1 MFMRLLKS
9 RTFWLV
15 FGFVLLI
22 ALVLL
27 LGAILNWTW
36 TTRLLGIVGVL
47 LLGIIVL
54 GITFM
59 RANRSSDKI
68 EDAIKQ
74 QAQQQFIAARPDNQ
88 AEIQDLQEQ
97 LERAIEQ
104 LKQSKLGGGKRGRA
118 ALYALPWYMFIG
130 PPGAGKTTAITNS
143 GLNFPLGTDRVRG
156 VGGTRNCDWFFT
168 DSAILLDTAGR
179 YMTEQEDTEEWLA
192 FLDTLKEHRTERP
205 INGVVVSIALPD
217 LSVATMDEVEWHA
230 DNIRRRI
237 DELVKRLGVRFPV
250 YLAFTKTDMLQG
262 FVEFFGEM
270 SRREREQ
277 IWGCTLDEEQQ
288 ASKNLK
294 AVFEEELDRLIGALV
309 NRRAARLSRA
319 MKREDRQLVYA
330 FPLQLASLK
339 ENLAYFVHRLFLP
352 NPYQE
357 SPNFRGF
364 YFTSGTQEGVPIDR
378 VIEAVARKFELP
390 SAGVPMASTHTE
402 TKSYFIKDLFTDVMF
417 PDQYMVRRTS
427 KASREG
433 NVRRWGAMAAAAVLL
448 VLFLLGTSQA
458 LVRSK
463 LSLNEAQT
471 TANTV
476 RPVRWDDRSVAVDNL
491 ATLDGLRAEQ
501 ERLDKISLTKLG
513 LSRNGTVQEPIED
526 LYLGHARTFVQTY
539 PLRTVEQRMNT
550 TIRSGNMEGN
560 DREILTNDLKAYL
573 LLTEEALRLEEEANR
588 NFLVRYL
595 TDLGTDELEPTTNAL
610 TRGEL
615 RAQVEPPV
623 QAYVAA
629 LRADAAQGFGADV
642 NLIRVA
648 RARIDEPPSIR
659 RLYETIRREGLDAV
673 QPFTLADAV
682 TGRFRNLLVG
692 EVSVPGFFT
701 RRGWDTFVR
710 DRIAEMSKN
719 PTGEDWVMG
728 RTEENT
734 PAVNLGSEDEVSRQ
748 LQALYFDDY
757 TAAWNNFIRGVRVK
771 SFTDLRDAA
780 RSLTEL
786 GDATESPIG
795 SLLASMTEQT
805 TFEGEGNETLEGV
818 GEQLQGAAEREA
830 ERRARAATR
839 GRLNPDIGGGGG
851 EEADRHPID
860 LRFQWLHA
868 LSADQLANGAASGDL
883 YGAFTSLREVGSSLE
898 GLVGDEVKAAEY
910 VADVLE
916 SDGGDLK
923 RSVDGLGR
931 SLPSMNQ
938 EARTSLFEQP
948 IIRSFQMA
956 VQAAQEYL
964 NDRWQSE
971 VYRPFES
978 QLGEYYPFNTGS
990 TVDAPVLDTETYF
1003 APESGTLATF
1013 VDTELAPF
1021 IGRDIDQVRTWRG
1034 MGVRFSPAAVQAI
1047 KKARRIG
1054 ETLYS
1059 GGRMQVS
1066 FELQPELPEKTQRA
1080 PAVDQVSLRLLGR
1093 ENVYQLGFQSWTQY
1107 DWPGQGDAVLRVSTR
1122 EGEMPPKSFQGEWA
1136 LFRLLDQAR
1145 IQRRGSATEYELRWT
1160 FEQPGAYSITAR
1172 YNLRTRSSTNPFGET
1187 RGFFNFRPPATLN

>member
-1 MFMRLLKS
+1 MRLLKS

-27 LGAILNWTW
+27 LGSLLEWSWTI
-36 TTRLLGIVGVL
+36 RLLGIVGVL
-47 LLGIIVL
+47 LLGMIVM

-59 RANRSSDKI
+59 RANRSSDQI
-68 EDAIKQ
+68 EQAIKQ
-74 QAQQQFIAARPDNQ
+74 QAQQQYVAARPDNQ
-88 AEIQDLQEQ
+88 AEIQDLQDQ

-192 FLDTLKEHRTERP
+192 FLDTLKEHRSERP

-217 LSVATMDEVEWHA
+217 LSMATMDEVEWHA

-250 YLAFTKTDMLQG
+250 FLAFTKSDMLQG

-277 IWGCTLDEEQQ
+277 IWGCTLDDEQQ

-309 NRRAARLSRA
+309 NRRAARLSRS

-339 ENLAYFVHRLFLP
+339 ENLSYFVHRLFLP

-390 SAGVPMASTHTE
+390 SAGVPMANANTE

-433 NVRRWGAMAAAAVLL
+433 TVRRWGVMAAAAVLL
-448 VLFLLGTSQA
+448 ALFVLGTSQA

-463 LSLNEAQT
+463 LSLNEAQA
-471 TANTV
+471 TASTV
-476 RPVRWDDRSVAVDNL
+476 RPVRWDDRSTAVDNL
-491 ATLDGLRAEQ
+491 ATLDGLRIEQ
-501 ERLDKISLTKLG
+501 ERLDNMSLTKLG
-513 LSRNGTVQEPIED
+513 LSRNGTVQEPIEK

-539 PLRTVEQRMNT
+539 PLRTVEQRMTT
-550 TIRSGNMEGN
+550 TIRSGNMEGT

-573 LLTEEALRLEEEANR
+573 LLTEEAPRLVEEANR
-588 NFLVRYL
+588 NFLVRHL
-595 TDLGTDELEPTTNAL
+595 TDLGTDELEPMTNAL

-623 QAYVAA
+623 QAYVEA
-629 LRADAAQGFGADV
+629 LRAEEAQGFGADV
-642 NLIRVA
+642 SLISQARRSIYRKPTARV
-648 RARIDEPPSIR
+648 
-659 RLYETIRREGLDAV
+659 LYENIRSVGLDAV
-673 QPFTLADAV
+673 QPFTLKNAV
-682 TGRFRNLLVG
+682 TGRFRNLLEG
-692 EVSVPGFFT
+692 DVSVPGFFT
-701 RRGWDTFVR
+701 KEGWNTYVK
-710 DRIAEMSKN
+710 DRITEMSKN
-719 PTGEDWVMG
+719 PTGENWVMG
-728 RTEENT
+728 RAEEEET
-734 PAVNLGSEDEVSRQ
+734 TIELGSEDELSAE
-748 LQALYFDDY
+748 LKSFYFDDY

-771 SFTDLRDAA
+771 SFGDLRDAA

-795 SLLASMTEQT
+795 SLLASMTEET
-805 TFEGEGNETLEGV
+805 TFEGEVNETLQGL
-818 GEQLQGAAEREA
+818 GEQVQGAAEREA

-839 GRLNPDIGGGGG
+839 GRLNADIGAGGG
-851 EEADRHPID
+851 EDADRHPID

-868 LSADQLANGAASGDL
+868 LSADQLANGGASGDL
-883 YGAFTSLREVGSSLE
+883 YSAFTSLREVGSSLE

-923 RSVDGLGR
+923 RAVDGLGR

-938 EARTSLFEQP
+938 EARKSLFEQP
-948 IIRSFQMA
+948 IIRSFQMT
-956 VQAAQEYL
+956 VQEAQAYL

-971 VYRPFES
+971 VYEPFQS
-978 QLGEYYPFNTGS
+978 QLAEYYPFNTGS
-990 TVDAPVLDTETYF
+990 TVDAPILDAETYF
-1003 APESGTLATF
+1003 APQSGTLATF

-1021 IGRDIDQVRTWRG
+1021 IGRDIDQVRTWQG

-1059 GGRMQVS
+1059 GGGMQVS
-1066 FELQPELPEKTQRA
+1066 FELQPELPEKTPRA
-1080 PAVDQVSLRLLGR
+1080 PAVDQVSLRLLGK
-1093 ENVYQLGFQSWTQY
+1093 EEVYQLGFQSWTQY

-1160 FEQPGAYSITAR
+1160 FEQPGAYTITPR
-1172 YNLRTRSSTNPFGET
+1172 YNLRTRSSSNPFGET
-1187 RGFFNFRPPATLN
+1187 RGFFNFRPPASLN